1 MRENLTYGLTDIEDR
16 QLWQVLERAWALE
29 FVQKLPDGLD
39 ADLGVHGGSL
49 SGGQRQR
56 LAIARALLRD
66 PRVLIFDEATSA
78 LDLQS
83 EREVQKAV
91 QEASRD
97 RTTFLVAH
105 RLSTIRDAHRILVL
119 QEGKLAELGT
129 HQELMAR
136 NGEFARLAK
145 LSL

>member
-1 MRENLTYGLTDIEDR
+1 VGR
-16 QLWQVLERAWALE
+16 
-29 FVQKLPDGLD
+29 LPEGLD
-39 ADLGVHGGSL
+39 ADLGVHGGAL

-83 EREVQKAV
+83 EREVQRAV
-91 QEASRD
+91 QEASRG

-105 RLSTIRDAHRILVL
+105 RLSTIRDAHRIFVLHEGRLVESGPQDQL
-119 QEGKLAELGT
+119 LA
-129 HQELMAR
+129 AD
-136 NGEFARLAK
+136 GEFARLAR
-145 LSL
+145 LSDLRPLG